1 MPSRS
6 TILSLLLLLTGCAPS
21 VSPLYRDYA
30 VRPTEGVASGPD
42 AAATEEVYDR
52 LRSALTAAGWTE
64 AAPVAP
70 NVLSTEPREF
80 GHWGLYAVLVS
91 LDVVPMYERYVRV
104 QFHPVRRYVT
114 GGRSKI
120 PYLGGGLRQ
129 AILPELNEA
138 LEARGFQSI
147 EVPRER
153 DEDQTAGT

>member
-21 VSPLYRDYA
+21 VSPLYRDYD
-30 VRPTEGVASGPD
+30 VSP
-42 AAATEEVYDR
+42 AAAAAPDPTASEAIHER
-52 LRSALTAAGWTE
+52 LRSALAAAGWTE
-64 AAPVAP
+64 APPAAP

>member
-6 TILSLLLLLTGCAPS
+6 TLIFLLAVLTGCAPS
-21 VSPLYRDYA
+21 VSPLYRDYNVSPPA
-30 VRPTEGVASGPD
+30 ADAPD
-42 AAATEEVYDR
+42 SAATEAVYER

-64 AAPVAP
+64 APPAAP

-80 GHWGLYAVLVS
+80 GQWGLYAVLVS
-91 LDVVPMYERYVRV
+91 LDVVPMSERYVRV

-120 PYLGGGLRQ
+120 PYLGSGVRQ
-129 AILPELNEA
+129 AILPELNAE
-138 LEARGFQSI
+138 LEARGFHPI
-147 EVPRER
+147 GIPRER